1 VSTYKAFEVREE
13 TEKNFV
19 GTIVE
24 KSALELAEGSVSIEV
39 CYSSVNYKDA
49 LSASGSKAV
58 TREYPHVPGID
69 AAGTVLASTDSN
81 FAVGDEVVVTGY
93 DLGMNT
99 AGGFGQQVTVPG
111 GWVTKLPVGLS
122 LRDSMVLG
130 TAGLTAG
137 LCVNKLLLNGITPEA
152 GKVLVTGATGGV
164 GIIACALLV
173 KLGFEVVASTGKL
186 AETAKLTA
194 LGVSEVISR
203 EAFSEEN
210 PRPMLKESYAAAVDV
225 AGGTTLVNVIKS
237 LSYGGSV
244 AACGLVDSPALSATV
259 LPFILRG
266 VNLLGVDSVE
276 LPLAQK
282 QQVWNLFANEWALTD
297 IDSLAE
303 TIVLAEL
310 PAVLAKVLAG
320 GAIGR
325 YVLETTLVNVI
336 KSLSYG
342 GSVAACGLVD
352 SPALSATVLPFILR
366 GVNLLGVDSV
376 ELPLA
381 QKQQVW
387 NLFANEWALTDI
399 DSLAET
405 IVLAELPAVLAKVLA
420 GGAIGRYVLDLRA

>member
-1 VSTYKAFEVREE
+1 MSTYKAFEVREE
-13 TEKNFV
+13 IEKKFV
-19 GTIVE
+19 GAIVE

-39 CYSSVNYKDA
+39 HYSSVNYKDA

-69 AAGTVLASTDSN
+69 AAGKVLASTDSH

-186 AETAKLTA
+186 AETAKLMA

-325 YVLETTLVNVI
+325 YVL
-336 KSLSYG
+336 
-342 GSVAACGLVD
+342 
-352 SPALSATVLPFILR
+352 
-366 GVNLLGVDSV
+366 
-376 ELPLA
+376 
-381 QKQQVW
+381 
-387 NLFANEWALTDI
+387 
-399 DSLAET
+399 
-405 IVLAELPAVLAKVLA
+405 
-420 GGAIGRYVLDLRA
+420 DLRA

>member
-1 VSTYKAFEVREE
+1 MSTYKAFEVREE

-276 LPLAQK
+276 LPLDQK
-282 QQVWNLFANEWALTD
+282 QQIWNQFANEWSLTD
-297 IDSLAE
+297 I
-303 TIVLAEL
+303 
-310 PAVLAKVLAG
+310 
-320 GAIGR
+320 
-325 YVLETTLVNVI
+325 N
-336 KSLSYG
+336 
-342 GSVAACGLVD
+342 
-352 SPALSATVLPFILR
+352 
-366 GVNLLGVDSV
+366 
-376 ELPLA
+376 
-381 QKQQVW
+381 
-387 NLFANEWALTDI
+387 
-399 DSLAET
+399 SLAET

>member
-1 VSTYKAFEVREE
+1 MSTYKAFEVREE
-13 TEKNFV
+13 IEKKFV
-19 GTIVE
+19 GAIVE

-39 CYSSVNYKDA
+39 HYSSVNYKDA

-69 AAGTVLASTDSN
+69 AAGKVLASTDSH

-137 LCVNKLLLNGITPEA
+137 LCVNKLLLNSITPEA

-186 AETAKLTA
+186 AETAKLMA

-210 PRPMLKESYAAAVDV
+210 PRPMLKEGYAAAVDV

-282 QQVWNLFANEWALTD
+282 QQIWNLFANEWALTD

-303 TIVLAEL
+303 TIALAEL

-320 GAIGR
+320 GA
-325 YVLETTLVNVI
+325 V
-336 KSLSYG
+336 
-342 GSVAACGLVD
+342 
-352 SPALSATVLPFILR
+352 
-366 GVNLLGVDSV
+366 
-376 ELPLA
+376 
-381 QKQQVW
+381 
-387 NLFANEWALTDI
+387 
-399 DSLAET
+399 
-405 IVLAELPAVLAKVLA
+405 
-420 GGAIGRYVLDLRA
+420 GRYVLDLRA

>member
-1 VSTYKAFEVREE
+1 MSKYKAFEVREE

-320 GAIGR
+320 GA
-325 YVLETTLVNVI
+325 V
-336 KSLSYG
+336 
-342 GSVAACGLVD
+342 
-352 SPALSATVLPFILR
+352 
-366 GVNLLGVDSV
+366 
-376 ELPLA
+376 
-381 QKQQVW
+381 
-387 NLFANEWALTDI
+387 
-399 DSLAET
+399 
-405 IVLAELPAVLAKVLA
+405 
-420 GGAIGRYVLDLRA
+420 GRYVLDLRA

>member
-1 VSTYKAFEVREE
+1 MSTYKAFEVREE
-13 TEKNFV
+13 IEKKFV
-19 GTIVE
+19 GAIVE

-39 CYSSVNYKDA
+39 HYSSVNYKDA

-69 AAGTVLASTDSN
+69 AAGKVLASTDSH

-137 LCVNKLLLNGITPEA
+137 LCVNKLLLNNITPEA

-186 AETAKLTA
+186 AETAKLMA

-259 LPFILRG
+259 FPFILRG
-266 VNLLGVDSVE
+266 VNLLGIDSVE

-320 GAIGR
+320 GA
-325 YVLETTLVNVI
+325 V
-336 KSLSYG
+336 
-342 GSVAACGLVD
+342 
-352 SPALSATVLPFILR
+352 
-366 GVNLLGVDSV
+366 
-376 ELPLA
+376 
-381 QKQQVW
+381 
-387 NLFANEWALTDI
+387 
-399 DSLAET
+399 
-405 IVLAELPAVLAKVLA
+405 
-420 GGAIGRYVLDLRA
+420 GRYVLDLRA

>member
-13 TEKNFV
+13 TEKKFV
-19 GTIVE
+19 GAIVE
-24 KSALELAEGSVSIEV
+24 KSALELVEGSVSIEV
-39 CYSSVNYKDA
+39 HYSSVNYKDA

-122 LRDSMVLG
+122 LHDSMVLG

-186 AETAKLTA
+186 AEAAKLTA

-225 AGGTTLVNVIKS
+225 AGGATLVNVIKS

-282 QQVWNLFANEWALTD
+282 QQ
-297 IDSLAE
+297 I
-303 TIVLAEL
+303 
-310 PAVLAKVLAG
+310 
-320 GAIGR
+320 
-325 YVLETTLVNVI
+325 
-336 KSLSYG
+336 
-342 GSVAACGLVD
+342 
-352 SPALSATVLPFILR
+352 
-366 GVNLLGVDSV
+366 
-376 ELPLA
+376 
-381 QKQQVW
+381 W

>member
-1 VSTYKAFEVREE
+1 MSTYKAFEVREE
-13 TEKNFV
+13 TEKKFV
-19 GTIVE
+19 GAIVE
-24 KSALELAEGSVSIEV
+24 KSALELVEGSVSIEV
-39 CYSSVNYKDA
+39 HYSSVNYKDA

-244 AACGLVDSPALSATV
+244 AACGLVDSPVLSATV

-276 LPLAQK
+276 LPLDQK
-282 QQVWNLFANEWALTD
+282 QQIWNLFANEWALTD

-320 GAIGR
+320 GA
-325 YVLETTLVNVI
+325 V
-336 KSLSYG
+336 
-342 GSVAACGLVD
+342 
-352 SPALSATVLPFILR
+352 
-366 GVNLLGVDSV
+366 
-376 ELPLA
+376 
-381 QKQQVW
+381 
-387 NLFANEWALTDI
+387 
-399 DSLAET
+399 
-405 IVLAELPAVLAKVLA
+405 
-420 GGAIGRYVLDLRA
+420 GRYVLDLRA

>member
-1 VSTYKAFEVREE
+1 MSTYKAFEVKEE

-186 AETAKLTA
+186 AEAAKLTA

-325 YVLETTLVNVI
+325 YVL
-336 KSLSYG
+336 
-342 GSVAACGLVD
+342 
-352 SPALSATVLPFILR
+352 
-366 GVNLLGVDSV
+366 
-376 ELPLA
+376 
-381 QKQQVW
+381 
-387 NLFANEWALTDI
+387 
-399 DSLAET
+399 
-405 IVLAELPAVLAKVLA
+405 
-420 GGAIGRYVLDLRA
+420 DLRA

>member
-1 VSTYKAFEVREE
+1 MSTYKAFEVREE

-81 FAVGDEVVVTGY
+81 FAMGDEVVVTGY

-320 GAIGR
+320 GA
-325 YVLETTLVNVI
+325 V
-336 KSLSYG
+336 
-342 GSVAACGLVD
+342 
-352 SPALSATVLPFILR
+352 
-366 GVNLLGVDSV
+366 
-376 ELPLA
+376 
-381 QKQQVW
+381 
-387 NLFANEWALTDI
+387 
-399 DSLAET
+399 
-405 IVLAELPAVLAKVLA
+405 
-420 GGAIGRYVLDLRA
+420 GRYVLDLRA

>member
-1 VSTYKAFEVREE
+1 MSTYKAFEVREE

-297 IDSLAE
+297 IDSLA
-303 TIVLAEL
+303 
-310 PAVLAKVLAG
+310 G
-320 GAIGR
+320 
-325 YVLETTLVNVI
+325 
-336 KSLSYG
+336 
-342 GSVAACGLVD
+342 
-352 SPALSATVLPFILR
+352 
-366 GVNLLGVDSV
+366 
-376 ELPLA
+376 
-381 QKQQVW
+381 
-387 NLFANEWALTDI
+387 
-399 DSLAET
+399 T

>member
-1 VSTYKAFEVREE
+1 MSTYKAFEVREE

-24 KSALELAEGSVSIEV
+24 KSALELAEGSISIEV

-325 YVLETTLVNVI
+325 YVL
-336 KSLSYG
+336 
-342 GSVAACGLVD
+342 
-352 SPALSATVLPFILR
+352 
-366 GVNLLGVDSV
+366 
-376 ELPLA
+376 
-381 QKQQVW
+381 
-387 NLFANEWALTDI
+387 
-399 DSLAET
+399 
-405 IVLAELPAVLAKVLA
+405 
-420 GGAIGRYVLDLRA
+420 DLRA

>member
-1 VSTYKAFEVREE
+1 MSTYKVFEVREE

-276 LPLAQK
+276 LPLDQK
-282 QQVWNLFANEWALTD
+282 QQIWN
-297 IDSLAE
+297 
-303 TIVLAEL
+303 
-310 PAVLAKVLAG
+310 
-320 GAIGR
+320 
-325 YVLETTLVNVI
+325 
-336 KSLSYG
+336 
-342 GSVAACGLVD
+342 
-352 SPALSATVLPFILR
+352 
-366 GVNLLGVDSV
+366 
-376 ELPLA
+376 
-381 QKQQVW
+381 Q
-387 NLFANEWALTDI
+387 FANEWALTDI

>member
-1 VSTYKAFEVREE
+1 MSTYKAFEVREE
-13 TEKNFV
+13 TEKKFV
-19 GTIVE
+19 GAIVE
-24 KSALELAEGSVSIEV
+24 KSALELVEGSVSIEV
-39 CYSSVNYKDA
+39 HYSSVNYKDA

-186 AETAKLTA
+186 AEAAKLTA

-225 AGGTTLVNVIKS
+225 AGGATLVNVIKS

-282 QQVWNLFANEWALTD
+282 QQ
-297 IDSLAE
+297 I
-303 TIVLAEL
+303 
-310 PAVLAKVLAG
+310 
-320 GAIGR
+320 
-325 YVLETTLVNVI
+325 
-336 KSLSYG
+336 
-342 GSVAACGLVD
+342 
-352 SPALSATVLPFILR
+352 
-366 GVNLLGVDSV
+366 
-376 ELPLA
+376 
-381 QKQQVW
+381 W

>member
-1 VSTYKAFEVREE
+1 MSTYKAFEVREE
-13 TEKNFV
+13 TEKKFV
-19 GTIVE
+19 GAIVE

-39 CYSSVNYKDA
+39 HYSSVNYKDA

-69 AAGTVLASTDSN
+69 AAGKVLASTDSN

-137 LCVNKLLLNGITPEA
+137 LCVNKLLLNSITPEA
-152 GKVLVTGATGGV
+152 GIVLVTGATGGV

-186 AETAKLTA
+186 AETAKLMA

-210 PRPMLKESYAAAVDV
+210 PRPMLKEGYAAAVDV

-303 TIVLAEL
+303 TMVLAEL

-320 GAIGR
+320 GA
-325 YVLETTLVNVI
+325 V
-336 KSLSYG
+336 
-342 GSVAACGLVD
+342 
-352 SPALSATVLPFILR
+352 
-366 GVNLLGVDSV
+366 
-376 ELPLA
+376 
-381 QKQQVW
+381 
-387 NLFANEWALTDI
+387 
-399 DSLAET
+399 
-405 IVLAELPAVLAKVLA
+405 
-420 GGAIGRYVLDLRA
+420 GRYVLDLRA

>member
-325 YVLETTLVNVI
+325 YVL
-336 KSLSYG
+336 
-342 GSVAACGLVD
+342 
-352 SPALSATVLPFILR
+352 
-366 GVNLLGVDSV
+366 
-376 ELPLA
+376 
-381 QKQQVW
+381 
-387 NLFANEWALTDI
+387 
-399 DSLAET
+399 
-405 IVLAELPAVLAKVLA
+405 
-420 GGAIGRYVLDLRA
+420 DLRA

>member
-1 VSTYKAFEVREE
+1 MSTYKAFEVREE

-39 CYSSVNYKDA
+39 RYSSVNYKDA

-276 LPLAQK
+276 LPLDQK
-282 QQVWNLFANEWALTD
+282 QQIWNLFANEWALTD

-320 GAIGR
+320 GA
-325 YVLETTLVNVI
+325 V
-336 KSLSYG
+336 
-342 GSVAACGLVD
+342 
-352 SPALSATVLPFILR
+352 
-366 GVNLLGVDSV
+366 
-376 ELPLA
+376 
-381 QKQQVW
+381 
-387 NLFANEWALTDI
+387 
-399 DSLAET
+399 
-405 IVLAELPAVLAKVLA
+405 
-420 GGAIGRYVLDLRA
+420 GRYVLDLRA

>member
-1 VSTYKAFEVREE
+1 MSTYKAFEVREE
-13 TEKNFV
+13 TEKKFV
-19 GTIVE
+19 GAIVE

-39 CYSSVNYKDA
+39 HYSSVNYKDA

-69 AAGTVLASTDSN
+69 AAGKVLASTDSN

-186 AETAKLTA
+186 AETAKLMA

-282 QQVWNLFANEWALTD
+282 QQIWNLFANEWALTD

-303 TIVLAEL
+303 TIVLSEL

-320 GAIGR
+320 GA
-325 YVLETTLVNVI
+325 V
-336 KSLSYG
+336 
-342 GSVAACGLVD
+342 
-352 SPALSATVLPFILR
+352 
-366 GVNLLGVDSV
+366 
-376 ELPLA
+376 
-381 QKQQVW
+381 
-387 NLFANEWALTDI
+387 
-399 DSLAET
+399 
-405 IVLAELPAVLAKVLA
+405 
-420 GGAIGRYVLDLRA
+420 GRYVLDLRA

>member
-1 VSTYKAFEVREE
+1 MSTYKAFEVREE
-13 TEKNFV
+13 IEKKFV
-19 GTIVE
+19 GAIVE

-39 CYSSVNYKDA
+39 HYSSVNYKDA

-69 AAGTVLASTDSN
+69 AAGKVLASTDSH

-137 LCVNKLLLNGITPEA
+137 LCVNKLLLNSITPEA

-186 AETAKLTA
+186 AETAKLMA

-210 PRPMLKESYAAAVDV
+210 PRPMLKEGYAAAVDV

-303 TIVLAEL
+303 TIALAEL

-320 GAIGR
+320 GA
-325 YVLETTLVNVI
+325 V
-336 KSLSYG
+336 
-342 GSVAACGLVD
+342 
-352 SPALSATVLPFILR
+352 
-366 GVNLLGVDSV
+366 
-376 ELPLA
+376 
-381 QKQQVW
+381 
-387 NLFANEWALTDI
+387 
-399 DSLAET
+399 
-405 IVLAELPAVLAKVLA
+405 
-420 GGAIGRYVLDLRA
+420 GRYVLDLRA

>member
-1 VSTYKAFEVREE
+1 MSTYKAFEVREE
-13 TEKNFV
+13 IEKKFV
-19 GTIVE
+19 GAIVE

-39 CYSSVNYKDA
+39 HYSSVNYKDA

-69 AAGTVLASTDSN
+69 AAGKVLASTDSN

-137 LCVNKLLLNGITPEA
+137 LCVNKLLLNNITPEA

-186 AETAKLTA
+186 AETAKLMA

-259 LPFILRG
+259 FPFILRG
-266 VNLLGVDSVE
+266 VNLLGIDSVE

-320 GAIGR
+320 GA
-325 YVLETTLVNVI
+325 V
-336 KSLSYG
+336 
-342 GSVAACGLVD
+342 
-352 SPALSATVLPFILR
+352 
-366 GVNLLGVDSV
+366 
-376 ELPLA
+376 
-381 QKQQVW
+381 
-387 NLFANEWALTDI
+387 
-399 DSLAET
+399 
-405 IVLAELPAVLAKVLA
+405 
-420 GGAIGRYVLDLRA
+420 GRYVLDLRA

>member
-1 VSTYKAFEVREE
+1 MSTYKAFEVREE

-24 KSALELAEGSVSIEV
+24 KSALELAEGSISIEV

-186 AETAKLTA
+186 AEAAKLTA

-276 LPLAQK
+276 LPLDQK
-282 QQVWNLFANEWALTD
+282 QQ
-297 IDSLAE
+297 I
-303 TIVLAEL
+303 
-310 PAVLAKVLAG
+310 
-320 GAIGR
+320 
-325 YVLETTLVNVI
+325 
-336 KSLSYG
+336 
-342 GSVAACGLVD
+342 
-352 SPALSATVLPFILR
+352 
-366 GVNLLGVDSV
+366 
-376 ELPLA
+376 
-381 QKQQVW
+381 W

>member
-1 VSTYKAFEVREE
+1 MSTYKAFEVREE
-13 TEKNFV
+13 TEKKFV
-19 GTIVE
+19 GAIVE
-24 KSALELAEGSVSIEV
+24 KSALELVEGSVSIEV
-39 CYSSVNYKDA
+39 HYSSVNYKDA

-137 LCVNKLLLNGITPEA
+137 LCVNKLLVNGITPES

-186 AETAKLTA
+186 AEAAKLTA

-225 AGGTTLVNVIKS
+225 AGGATLVNVIKS

-282 QQVWNLFANEWALTD
+282 QQIWNLFANEWALTD
-297 IDSLAE
+297 IE
-303 TIVLAEL
+303 
-310 PAVLAKVLAG
+310 
-320 GAIGR
+320 
-325 YVLETTLVNVI
+325 
-336 KSLSYG
+336 
-342 GSVAACGLVD
+342 
-352 SPALSATVLPFILR
+352 
-366 GVNLLGVDSV
+366 
-376 ELPLA
+376 
-381 QKQQVW
+381 
-387 NLFANEWALTDI
+387 
-399 DSLAET
+399 SLAET

>member
-1 VSTYKAFEVREE
+1 MSTYKAFEVREE

-19 GTIVE
+19 GAIVE
-24 KSALELAEGSVSIEV
+24 KSALELVEGSVSIEV
-39 CYSSVNYKDA
+39 HYSSVNYKDA

-122 LRDSMVLG
+122 LHDSMVLG

-186 AETAKLTA
+186 AEAAKLTA

-225 AGGTTLVNVIKS
+225 AGGATLVNVIKS

-282 QQVWNLFANEWALTD
+282 QQIWNLFANEWA
-297 IDSLAE
+297 
-303 TIVLAEL
+303 V
-310 PAVLAKVLAG
+310 
-320 GAIGR
+320 
-325 YVLETTLVNVI
+325 
-336 KSLSYG
+336 
-342 GSVAACGLVD
+342 
-352 SPALSATVLPFILR
+352 
-366 GVNLLGVDSV
+366 
-376 ELPLA
+376 
-381 QKQQVW
+381 
-387 NLFANEWALTDI
+387 TDI

>member
-13 TEKNFV
+13 TEKKFV
-19 GTIVE
+19 GAIVE
-24 KSALELAEGSVSIEV
+24 KSALELVEGSVSIEV
-39 CYSSVNYKDA
+39 HYSSVNYKDA

-137 LCVNKLLLNGITPEA
+137 LCVNKLLLNGITPES

-186 AETAKLTA
+186 AEAAKLTA

-276 LPLAQK
+276 LPLDQK
-282 QQVWNLFANEWALTD
+282 QQ
-297 IDSLAE
+297 I
-303 TIVLAEL
+303 
-310 PAVLAKVLAG
+310 
-320 GAIGR
+320 
-325 YVLETTLVNVI
+325 
-336 KSLSYG
+336 
-342 GSVAACGLVD
+342 
-352 SPALSATVLPFILR
+352 
-366 GVNLLGVDSV
+366 
-376 ELPLA
+376 
-381 QKQQVW
+381 W

>member
-1 VSTYKAFEVREE
+1 MSTYKAFEVREE

-276 LPLAQK
+276 LPLDQK
-282 QQVWNLFANEWALTD
+282 QQIWNQFANEWALTD

-320 GAIGR
+320 GA
-325 YVLETTLVNVI
+325 V
-336 KSLSYG
+336 
-342 GSVAACGLVD
+342 
-352 SPALSATVLPFILR
+352 
-366 GVNLLGVDSV
+366 
-376 ELPLA
+376 
-381 QKQQVW
+381 
-387 NLFANEWALTDI
+387 
-399 DSLAET
+399 
-405 IVLAELPAVLAKVLA
+405 
-420 GGAIGRYVLDLRA
+420 GRYVLDLRA

>member
-1 VSTYKAFEVREE
+1 MSTYKAFEVREE

-24 KSALELAEGSVSIEV
+24 KSALELAEGSVSIQV

-325 YVLETTLVNVI
+325 YVL
-336 KSLSYG
+336 
-342 GSVAACGLVD
+342 
-352 SPALSATVLPFILR
+352 
-366 GVNLLGVDSV
+366 
-376 ELPLA
+376 
-381 QKQQVW
+381 
-387 NLFANEWALTDI
+387 
-399 DSLAET
+399 
-405 IVLAELPAVLAKVLA
+405 
-420 GGAIGRYVLDLRA
+420 DLRA

>member
-13 TEKNFV
+13 TEKKFV
-19 GTIVE
+19 GAIVE
-24 KSALELAEGSVSIEV
+24 KSALELVEGSVSIEV
-39 CYSSVNYKDA
+39 HYSSVNYKDA

-186 AETAKLTA
+186 AEAAKLTA

-225 AGGTTLVNVIKS
+225 AGGATLVNVIKS

-282 QQVWNLFANEWALTD
+282 QQ
-297 IDSLAE
+297 I
-303 TIVLAEL
+303 
-310 PAVLAKVLAG
+310 
-320 GAIGR
+320 
-325 YVLETTLVNVI
+325 
-336 KSLSYG
+336 
-342 GSVAACGLVD
+342 
-352 SPALSATVLPFILR
+352 
-366 GVNLLGVDSV
+366 
-376 ELPLA
+376 
-381 QKQQVW
+381 W

>member
-1 VSTYKAFEVREE
+1 MSTYKAFEVREE
-13 TEKNFV
+13 IEKKFV
-19 GTIVE
+19 GAIVE

-39 CYSSVNYKDA
+39 HYSSVNYKDA

-69 AAGTVLASTDSN
+69 AAGKVIATTDSN

-137 LCVNKLLLNGITPEA
+137 LCVNKLLLSGITPEA

-164 GIIACALLV
+164 GIITCALLV

-186 AETAKLTA
+186 AETAKLMA

-210 PRPMLKESYAAAVDV
+210 PRPMLKEGYAAAVDV

-282 QQVWNLFANEWALTD
+282 QQIWNLFANEWALTD

-303 TIVLAEL
+303 TIVLSEL

-320 GAIGR
+320 GA
-325 YVLETTLVNVI
+325 V
-336 KSLSYG
+336 
-342 GSVAACGLVD
+342 
-352 SPALSATVLPFILR
+352 
-366 GVNLLGVDSV
+366 
-376 ELPLA
+376 
-381 QKQQVW
+381 
-387 NLFANEWALTDI
+387 
-399 DSLAET
+399 
-405 IVLAELPAVLAKVLA
+405 
-420 GGAIGRYVLDLRA
+420 GRYVLDLRA

>member
-1 VSTYKAFEVREE
+1 MSTYKAFEVREE

-69 AAGTVLASTDSN
+69 AAGTVLANTDSN

-325 YVLETTLVNVI
+325 YVL
-336 KSLSYG
+336 
-342 GSVAACGLVD
+342 
-352 SPALSATVLPFILR
+352 
-366 GVNLLGVDSV
+366 
-376 ELPLA
+376 
-381 QKQQVW
+381 
-387 NLFANEWALTDI
+387 
-399 DSLAET
+399 
-405 IVLAELPAVLAKVLA
+405 
-420 GGAIGRYVLDLRA
+420 DLRA

>member
-1 VSTYKAFEVREE
+1 MSTYKAFEVREE

-282 QQVWNLFANEWALTD
+282 QQ
-297 IDSLAE
+297 
-303 TIVLAEL
+303 
-310 PAVLAKVLAG
+310 
-320 GAIGR
+320 
-325 YVLETTLVNVI
+325 
-336 KSLSYG
+336 
-342 GSVAACGLVD
+342 
-352 SPALSATVLPFILR
+352 
-366 GVNLLGVDSV
+366 
-376 ELPLA
+376 
-381 QKQQVW
+381 
-387 NLFANEWALTDI
+387 
-399 DSLAET
+399 
-405 IVLAELPAVLAKVLA
+405 
-420 GGAIGRYVLDLRA
+420 

>member
-1 VSTYKAFEVREE
+1 MSTYKAFEVREE
-13 TEKNFV
+13 TEKKFV
-19 GTIVE
+19 GAIVE
-24 KSALELAEGSVSIEV
+24 KSALELVEGSVSIEV
-39 CYSSVNYKDA
+39 HYSSVNYKDA

-69 AAGTVLASTDSN
+69 AAGTVLESTDSN

-276 LPLAQK
+276 LPLDQK
-282 QQVWNLFANEWALTD
+282 QQIWN
-297 IDSLAE
+297 
-303 TIVLAEL
+303 
-310 PAVLAKVLAG
+310 
-320 GAIGR
+320 
-325 YVLETTLVNVI
+325 
-336 KSLSYG
+336 
-342 GSVAACGLVD
+342 
-352 SPALSATVLPFILR
+352 
-366 GVNLLGVDSV
+366 
-376 ELPLA
+376 
-381 QKQQVW
+381 Q
-387 NLFANEWALTDI
+387 FANEWALTDI

>member
-1 VSTYKAFEVREE
+1 MSTYKAFEVREE
-13 TEKNFV
+13 IEKKFV
-19 GTIVE
+19 GAIVE

-39 CYSSVNYKDA
+39 HYSSVNYKDA

-69 AAGTVLASTDSN
+69 AAGKVLASTDSN

-137 LCVNKLLLNGITPEA
+137 LCVNKLLLSGITPEA

-164 GIIACALLV
+164 GIITCALLV

-186 AETAKLTA
+186 AETAKLMA

-282 QQVWNLFANEWALTD
+282 QQIWNLFANEWALTD

-303 TIVLAEL
+303 TIVLSEL

-320 GAIGR
+320 GA
-325 YVLETTLVNVI
+325 V
-336 KSLSYG
+336 
-342 GSVAACGLVD
+342 
-352 SPALSATVLPFILR
+352 
-366 GVNLLGVDSV
+366 
-376 ELPLA
+376 
-381 QKQQVW
+381 
-387 NLFANEWALTDI
+387 
-399 DSLAET
+399 
-405 IVLAELPAVLAKVLA
+405 
-420 GGAIGRYVLDLRA
+420 GRYVLDLRA

>member
-1 VSTYKAFEVREE
+1 MSTYKAFEVREE
-13 TEKNFV
+13 TEKKFV
-19 GTIVE
+19 GAIVE
-24 KSALELAEGSVSIEV
+24 KSALELVEGSVSIEV
-39 CYSSVNYKDA
+39 HYSSVNYKDA

-69 AAGTVLASTDSN
+69 AAGKVLASTDSH

-282 QQVWNLFANEWALTD
+282 QQIWNLFANEWALTD

-303 TIVLAEL
+303 TIVL
-310 PAVLAKVLAG
+310 
-320 GAIGR
+320 
-325 YVLETTLVNVI
+325 
-336 KSLSYG
+336 S
-342 GSVAACGLVD
+342 
-352 SPALSATVLPFILR
+352 
-366 GVNLLGVDSV
+366 
-376 ELPLA
+376 
-381 QKQQVW
+381 
-387 NLFANEWALTDI
+387 
-399 DSLAET
+399 
-405 IVLAELPAVLAKVLA
+405 ELPAVLAKVLA

>member
-1 VSTYKAFEVREE
+1 MSTYKAFEVREE
-13 TEKNFV
+13 IEKKFV
-19 GTIVE
+19 GAIVE

-39 CYSSVNYKDA
+39 HYSSVNYKDA

-69 AAGTVLASTDSN
+69 AAGKVIATTDSN

-137 LCVNKLLLNGITPEA
+137 LCVNKLLLNSITPEA

-186 AETAKLTA
+186 AETAKLMA

-282 QQVWNLFANEWALTD
+282 QQIWNLFANEWALTD

-303 TIVLAEL
+303 TIVLSEL

-320 GAIGR
+320 GA
-325 YVLETTLVNVI
+325 V
-336 KSLSYG
+336 
-342 GSVAACGLVD
+342 
-352 SPALSATVLPFILR
+352 
-366 GVNLLGVDSV
+366 
-376 ELPLA
+376 
-381 QKQQVW
+381 
-387 NLFANEWALTDI
+387 
-399 DSLAET
+399 
-405 IVLAELPAVLAKVLA
+405 
-420 GGAIGRYVLDLRA
+420 GRYVLDLRA

>member
-1 VSTYKAFEVREE
+1 MSTYKAFEVREE

-24 KSALELAEGSVSIEV
+24 KSALELAEGSISIEV

-186 AETAKLTA
+186 AETAKLMA

-276 LPLAQK
+276 LPLDQK
-282 QQVWNLFANEWALTD
+282 QQ
-297 IDSLAE
+297 I
-303 TIVLAEL
+303 
-310 PAVLAKVLAG
+310 
-320 GAIGR
+320 
-325 YVLETTLVNVI
+325 
-336 KSLSYG
+336 
-342 GSVAACGLVD
+342 
-352 SPALSATVLPFILR
+352 
-366 GVNLLGVDSV
+366 
-376 ELPLA
+376 
-381 QKQQVW
+381 W

>member
-1 VSTYKAFEVREE
+1 MSTYKAFEVREE
-13 TEKNFV
+13 IEKKFV
-19 GTIVE
+19 GAIVE

-39 CYSSVNYKDA
+39 HYSSVNYKDA

-69 AAGTVLASTDSN
+69 AAGKVLASTDSN

-276 LPLAQK
+276 PPLAQK

-303 TIVLAEL
+303 TMVLAEL

-320 GAIGR
+320 GA
-325 YVLETTLVNVI
+325 V
-336 KSLSYG
+336 
-342 GSVAACGLVD
+342 
-352 SPALSATVLPFILR
+352 
-366 GVNLLGVDSV
+366 
-376 ELPLA
+376 
-381 QKQQVW
+381 
-387 NLFANEWALTDI
+387 
-399 DSLAET
+399 
-405 IVLAELPAVLAKVLA
+405 
-420 GGAIGRYVLDLRA
+420 GRYVLDLRA

>member
-137 LCVNKLLLNGITPEA
+137 LCVNKLLLNDITPEA

-325 YVLETTLVNVI
+325 YVL
-336 KSLSYG
+336 
-342 GSVAACGLVD
+342 
-352 SPALSATVLPFILR
+352 
-366 GVNLLGVDSV
+366 
-376 ELPLA
+376 
-381 QKQQVW
+381 
-387 NLFANEWALTDI
+387 
-399 DSLAET
+399 
-405 IVLAELPAVLAKVLA
+405 
-420 GGAIGRYVLDLRA
+420 DLRA

>member
-1 VSTYKAFEVREE
+1 MSTYKAFEVREE

-186 AETAKLTA
+186 AEAAKLTA

-225 AGGTTLVNVIKS
+225 AGGATLVNVIKS

-282 QQVWNLFANEWALTD
+282 QQIWNLFANEWA
-297 IDSLAE
+297 
-303 TIVLAEL
+303 
-310 PAVLAKVLAG
+310 P
-320 GAIGR
+320 
-325 YVLETTLVNVI
+325 
-336 KSLSYG
+336 
-342 GSVAACGLVD
+342 
-352 SPALSATVLPFILR
+352 
-366 GVNLLGVDSV
+366 
-376 ELPLA
+376 
-381 QKQQVW
+381 
-387 NLFANEWALTDI
+387 TDI